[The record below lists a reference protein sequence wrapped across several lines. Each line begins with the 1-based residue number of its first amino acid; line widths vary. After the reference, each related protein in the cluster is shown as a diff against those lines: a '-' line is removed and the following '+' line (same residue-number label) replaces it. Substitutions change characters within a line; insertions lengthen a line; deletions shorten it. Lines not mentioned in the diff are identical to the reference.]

1 MNALS
6 AQPRC
11 LAAGRVD
18 STAAAAAG
26 GGVHGVS
33 DDAARS
39 SRQCKYSS
47 KEMGRCC
54 SMLWRN
60 TARREEVA
68 APASGVGGGLSP
80 VTRARGPRALRTSIA
95 LWSRD
100 VWS

>member
-26 GGVHGVS
+26 RGVHGVS

-39 SRQCKYSS
+39 SRRCKYSS

-54 SMLWRN
+54 SMLL
-60 TARREEVA
+60 
-68 APASGVGGGLSP
+68 ASEKYGAVRGGGSAGERRGWGTDP
-80 VTRARGPRALRTSIA
+80 GHAGARPARAS
-95 LWSRD
+95 D
-100 VWS
+100 